1 MERKRDALEATRL
14 SAWMIFGSHNS
25 LVRYIGQSLTADA
38 RKQSAEKRC
47 KGTFQQHESISSR
60 RMALESTLSCGLIA
74 GTLHRST
81 QLQASGDRLTQVGW
95 TPEVR
100 GAGDVQKLGYMP

>member
-1 MERKRDALEATRL
+1 
-14 SAWMIFGSHNS
+14 
-25 LVRYIGQSLTADA
+25 
-38 RKQSAEKRC
+38 
-47 KGTFQQHESISSR
+47 
-60 RMALESTLSCGLIA
+60 MALESTMSCGLIA

>member
-1 MERKRDALEATRL
+1 VSRKAL
-14 SAWMIFGSHNS
+14 SGIF
-25 LVRYIGQSLTADA
+25 L
-38 RKQSAEKRC
+38 
-47 KGTFQQHESISSR
+47 QQELITSR
-60 RMALESTLSCGLIA
+60 RMALESTMSCGLIA

-81 QLQASGDRLTQVGW
+81 QLQASGDSLTQVGW

>member
-1 MERKRDALEATRL
+1 
-14 SAWMIFGSHNS
+14 
-25 LVRYIGQSLTADA
+25 
-38 RKQSAEKRC
+38 
-47 KGTFQQHESISSR
+47 
-60 RMALESTLSCGLIA
+60 MALESTLSCGLIA